1 MITGMFR
8 LAGVLLLLSALWA
21 TPVQAADAVRI
32 GFSIAKT
39 GPLGAPSASQLQA
52 YELWR
57 EQVNARG
64 GLQVGDKGR
73 RPVEFVVY
81 DDQSQGPTAARIYEK
96 LITSDKVDLLL
107 APYATAMHM
116 AILPVVEKYKVPL
129 LSNTVG
135 SIQAKDLDA
144 KYMFFTQPFP
154 DQWADALV
162 PLMKSLDVKRVAV
175 VTVQLQFTLDMK
187 KFLMPQL
194 EKAGF
199 QVVFNQE
206 YPADIKDLTTL
217 MAGLKNSNPEF
228 VVGLSYLNDSVLYT
242 TQARELGFSPTYQFV
257 MLGPAQASFVQRLGP
272 NADGIISLGMWSRN
286 TTRWSRA
293 KPFFEAYRARWKMLP
308 DDKDTTI
315 AYVTCEVLE
324 QAVASAGL
332 DRDKLRGTLLGST
345 FDSIMGPVRYN
356 AKGHN
361 TALPAGFI
369 QLQDGVNE
377 VVWPSDIATAKV
389 IKKPAW
395 K

>member
-1 MITGMFR
+1 MITSLR
-8 LAGVLLLLSALWA
+8 CLTALLVLVCALAPTTA
-21 TPVQAADAVRI
+21 PAAEPVRI

-64 GLQVGDKGR
+64 GLQVGDKGK

-107 APYATAMHM
+107 APYATALHM
-116 AILPVVEKYKVPL
+116 AALPVVEKYKFPL
-129 LSNTVG
+129 LGNTVG
-135 SIQAKDLDA
+135 SVQAKDLDA

-162 PLMKSLDVKRVAV
+162 PLMKSLGVKRVAV
-175 VTVQLQFTLDMK
+175 ITTQLQFTLDMK
-187 KFLMPQL
+187 KFIMPQL
-194 EKAGF
+194 EKTGF

-206 YPADIKDLTTL
+206 YPADIKDMTTL
-217 MAGLKNSNPEF
+217 ISGLKTSNPEF

-286 TTRWSRA
+286 TTRWPKA
-293 KPFFEAYRARWKMLP
+293 KPFFEAYRARWQMLP

-315 AYVTCEVLE
+315 AYVTCEVIE
-324 QAVASAGL
+324 QAVAQAGL
-332 DRDKLRGTLLGST
+332 DRDKLRNALLSST
-345 FDSIMGPVRYN
+345 FDTIMGPVRYN

-369 QLQDGVNE
+369 QIQDGVNE